1 MTKLPP
7 LETAQTLLARGR
19 ADPVWWIREV
29 LGDDL
34 WGEQA
39 QIVESVRDTPETAV
53 RSCHGIGKSFI
64 AARTALWF
72 LYTHAPSIVITTAPT
87 DRQVRGILWKEIRS
101 GHRRARYPLGGE
113 VLTQELKLA
122 ENWFAWGFTAPEYDP
137 DRFQGFHEVYVLVIV
152 DEAAGVSQ
160 EIYEAIDSI
169 LTSEHARLLLIGN
182 PTNPIGRFADDFKTA
197 GVAKHAISCTSTP
210 NFTAFGITRD
220 DLINDTWE
228 TKITGPLPAPYL
240 ITPYWAAKM
249 IRRWGADSQ
258 FVQARV
264 WGEFPAAGTDA
275 LIPLHWIDAA
285 VERTLE
291 PVGPDELGVDV
302 ARFGTDETVL
312 VHRCGPVARVHAAF
326 SQKDTMATAGA
337 VRAALRATRAT
348 SAKIDAVGIGA
359 GVYDRLNEL
368 GEPVQE
374 MQSGAAAQDS
384 ERFANARAEWWWGL
398 RERFESGDIDI
409 EDDEDLVAQLAGIK
423 YKMTSRGQ
431 ILIESK
437 EDMKR
442 RGLSSPDRGDALMLA
457 FAAVPDEPRPAFFT
471 VSRR

>member
-1 MTKLPP
+1 
-7 LETAQTLLARGR
+7 
-19 ADPVWWIREV
+19 
-29 LGDDL
+29 
-34 WGEQA
+34 
-39 QIVESVRDTPETAV
+39 
-53 RSCHGIGKSFI
+53 
-64 AARTALWF
+64 
-72 LYTHAPSIVITTAPT
+72 
-87 DRQVRGILWKEIRS
+87 
-101 GHRRARYPLGGE
+101 
-113 VLTQELKLA
+113 
-122 ENWFAWGFTAPEYDP
+122 
-137 DRFQGFHEVYVLVIV
+137 VIV

-384 ERFANARAEWWWGL
+384 ERFANAPGGVVVGPPGTV
-398 RERFESGDIDI
+398 REPGIVDI

-442 RGLSSPDRGDALMLA
+442 RGLSKPG
-457 FAAVPDEPRPAFFT
+457 
-471 VSRR
+471 SRRCAHARIRSGP